1 MIFLTFTLLAV
12 ILHLFVVSNIQ
23 DFLNLYKNEGI
34 VLISILLV
42 STTLYKSRSKYE

>member
-12 ILHLFVVSNIQ
+12 ILHLFVVDNIQ

-42 STTLYKSRSKYE
+42 STLYKNRSKYK